1 MLFIHLKNE
10 IFADH
15 YLQMSRQ
22 LLRDSILK
30 ISRLS
35 DDDLSALISV
45 AGYKEFPKGTAVLKA
60 GEVCRRLYFVEEG
73 YLRTYY
79 NKDGA
84 TINLDFT
91 LEGDFTT
98 NLKSAK
104 SQQPSELTIEA
115 GEDVRLWVFEIDKF
129 ETNFGKNQEVERL
142 LRKLFV
148 RLLLV
153 SEEYSNLYKI
163 STPAERYK
171 YVEQNKPLL
180 LQRIS
185 LSQMASYIGVS
196 RETLS
201 RIRRKNSDNRL

>member
-1 MLFIHLKNE
+1 MNRQILK
-10 IFADH
+10 
-15 YLQMSRQ
+15 
-22 LLRDSILK
+22 DSILK
-30 ISRLS
+30 FSHLS

-45 AGYKEFPKGTAVLKA
+45 ASYKEYSKGAAVLKE
-60 GEVCRRLYFVEEG
+60 GEVCRFLYFVEEG
-73 YLRTYY
+73 YLRTYHSR
-79 NKDGA
+79 DGDI
-84 TINLDFT
+84 INLNFT

-98 NLKSAK
+98 NLQSAK
-104 SQQPSELTIEA
+104 SRQPSELTIEA
-115 GEDVRLWVFEIDKF
+115 GEDLRLWMFETDKF
-129 ETNFGKNQEVERL
+129 ETHFASKPEVERF

-171 YVEQNKPLL
+171 YVEQNKPML

-201 RIRRKNSDNRL
+201 RIRGKNSDNRL

>member
-1 MLFIHLKNE
+1 MN
-10 IFADH
+10 
-15 YLQMSRQ
+15 RQ
-22 LLRDSILK
+22 VLRDSILNF
-30 ISRLS
+30 SHLS
-35 DDDLSALISV
+35 DDDLSVLIGAAS
-45 AGYKEFPKGTAVLKA
+45 YKEFPKGSAILKE
-60 GEVCRRLYFVEEG
+60 GEVCRLLYFVEEG

-104 SQQPSELTIEA
+104 NRQPSELTIEA
-115 GEDVRLWVFEIDKF
+115 GEDVCLWTFEVDKF
-129 ETNFGKNQEVERL
+129 EANFRKYPEAERF

-148 RLLLV
+148 RLLLL

-171 YVEQNKPLL
+171 YVEQNRPEL

-185 LSQMASYIGVS
+185 LTQMASYIGVS

-201 RIRRKNSDNRL
+201 RIRGKNIDNGL

>member
-1 MLFIHLKNE
+1 MN
-10 IFADH
+10 
-15 YLQMSRQ
+15 RQ
-22 LLRDSILK
+22 LLRDSVLK

-35 DDDLSALISV
+35 DDDLSALIGV
-45 AGYKEFPKGTAVLKA
+45 ASCKEFRKGTAILRA

-91 LEGDFTT
+91 LEGDFIT

-129 ETNFGKNQEVERL
+129 ETNFGKYQEVERF

-171 YVEQNKPLL
+171 YVEQNKPLTDGTG
-180 LQRIS
+180 
-185 LSQMASYIGVS
+185 Y
-196 RETLS
+196 T
-201 RIRRKNSDNRL
+201 KNSPAGNGHAGGNNRQFYTGPH

>member
-1 MLFIHLKNE
+1 MNQKI
-10 IFADH
+10 
-15 YLQMSRQ
+15 
-22 LLRDSILK
+22 LRDSILK
-30 ISRLS
+30 ISSLS

-45 AGYKEFPKGTAVLKA
+45 ARYKEFPKGAMVLKE
-60 GEVCRRLYFVEEG
+60 GEVCRLLYFVEKG

-79 NKDGA
+79 NKDGF
-84 TINLDFT
+84 TINLNFT
-91 LEGDFTT
+91 LEGEFTT
-98 NLKSAK
+98 NLQSSK

-115 GEDVRLWVFEIDKF
+115 GEDVGLWIFEMDKF
-129 ETNFGKNQEVERL
+129 GFNFARNQEVERYIKKL
-142 LRKLFV
+142 LV

-180 LQRIS
+180 LKRIS

-201 RIRRKNSDNRL
+201 RLRGKNSDNRL

>member
-1 MLFIHLKNE
+1 MN
-10 IFADH
+10 
-15 YLQMSRQ
+15 RQ

-30 ISRLS
+30 FSHLS
-35 DDDLSALISV
+35 DDDLSALMSV
-45 AGYKEFPKGTAVLKA
+45 ASYKEFPKGAAVLKE
-60 GEVCRRLYFVEEG
+60 GDVCRLLYFVEEG

-84 TINLDFT
+84 TINLNFT

-98 NLKSAK
+98 NLQSAK
-104 SQQPSELTIEA
+104 SQQPSKLTIEA

>member
-1 MLFIHLKNE
+1 MN
-10 IFADH
+10 
-15 YLQMSRQ
+15 RQ
-22 LLRDSILK
+22 ILSESILK
-30 ISRLS
+30 FSRLS
-35 DDDLSALISV
+35 YDDLSALISV
-45 AGYKEFPKGTAVLKA
+45 AIYKEFPKGAAVLKE
-60 GEVCRRLYFVEEG
+60 GDVCRSLYFVEEG

-84 TINLDFT
+84 TINLNFT
-91 LEGDFTT
+91 LEGEFTT
-98 NLKSAK
+98 NLQSAK

-115 GEDVRLWVFEIDKF
+115 GEDVSLWIFETDKF
-129 ETNFGKNQEVERL
+129 ETNFARRQEVERF

-171 YVEQNKPLL
+171 YVEQNKPGLL
-180 LQRIS
+180 NRIS

-201 RIRRKNSDNRL
+201 RIRGKNSDNRL